1 MFKKNYGNSKG
12 FKKNEGKGGTRSRGF
27 YDGMT
32 GTKTFGGEGVKEKK
46 PYATEATKDLKKPFN
61 KKPMKKFA
69 PKFDYKKAIE
79 VLGKDIVMGIKITN
93 PKLLNG
99 HIIELNDYVNA
110 KTNNYLK
117 DGDKLL
123 RCKWQLKRIAVRTE
137 NGVQTFDLKGN
148 NDTFKIDN
156 RMYLVQMLFEENV
169 VGKQGMKLCVNGF
182 EVYALLRDFD
192 YIELAPVPSKDFEY
206 KYITI
211 RGERKAE
218 DKSLNTRRLELKIT
232 DSQMDKLEY
241 LRQLKGKDC
250 IADVVRKLIADA

>member
-1 MFKKNYGNSKG
+1 MFKRNYESKG
-12 FKKNEGKGGTRSRGF
+12 FKKNEGKGGTRPRGF
-27 YDGMT
+27 YDN
-32 GTKTFGGEGVKEKK
+32 KEKK
-46 PYATEATKDLKKPFN
+46 FNDATPEKHEFKKPFV
-61 KKPMKKFA
+61 KKAQQGQKIFKKSFS

-79 VLGKDIVMGIKITN
+79 VLGKDVIMGIKITN

-99 HIIELNDYVNA
+99 HVIELNDYVNA
-110 KTNNYLK
+110 RSNNYLK

-123 RCKWQLKRIAVRTE
+123 RCKWQLKRIDIRTE
-137 NGVQTFDLKGN
+137 NGIKSFDLKGN

-156 RMYLVQMLFEENV
+156 RMYLVQMLFEENAI
-169 VGKQGMKLCVNGF
+169 GKQGMKLCLSGF
-182 EVYALLRDFD
+182 ESYALLRDLEC
-192 YIELAPVPSKDFEY
+192 IELSPVPSKDFEY

-211 RGERKAE
+211 RGERKSE

-241 LRQLKGKDC
+241 IRQRDGKDC